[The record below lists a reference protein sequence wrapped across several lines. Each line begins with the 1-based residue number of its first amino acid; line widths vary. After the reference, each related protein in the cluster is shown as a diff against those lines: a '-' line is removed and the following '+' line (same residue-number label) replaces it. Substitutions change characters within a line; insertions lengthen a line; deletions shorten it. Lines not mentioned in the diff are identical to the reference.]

1 MLKQVKQ
8 PFDTQ
13 TVLDGINAV
22 NLQIKDLLTYAQ
34 SQYSE
39 TVYNQL
45 FHNSE
50 TILNTETSA
59 MQVDDLVSHLE
70 HLLNTREAVS
80 HHIQT
85 YQQELNSRL
94 NKLLRSVGSYVPV
107 NAPVVQVEETAE
119 ESTEQTAEQTT
130 QGLAVG
136 EESSKPASRSRTRA
150 KSAT

>member
-94 NKLLRSVGSYVPV
+94 NKLLRSVGAYVPV
-107 NAPVVQVEETAE
+107 NASVVQVEEQAE
-119 ESTEQTAEQTT
+119 APSEAATQEQSEI
-130 QGLAVG
+130 V
-136 EESSKPASRSRTRA
+136 EESSKPATKSRTRA

>member
-94 NKLLRSVGSYVPV
+94 NKLLRSVGAYVPV
-107 NAPVVQVEETAE
+107 NASVVQVEEQAE
-119 ESTEQTAEQTT
+119 EPSEAATQEQSE
-130 QGLAVG
+130 VV
-136 EESSKPASRSRTRA
+136 EESSKPATKSRTRA